1 MRDERRYKSREQQL
15 FEQMEDLLDDER
27 IRKKIIELEEAAA
40 ATKKSKHAALARA
53 HTLEIG
59 NHFASNFAA

>member
-1 MRDERRYKSREQQL
+1 
-15 FEQMEDLLDDER
+15 MEDLLDDER